1 MTGNISGTKTARAL
15 NICVILCLE
24 LATTLRKFGVCAT
37 HSLEMLKVRKTVKFD
52 LGSWLVISR
61 TATVTAFKFCVI
73 LCLELTTTLCKF
85 GLCATHSLE
94 ILKVRKIPKTL
105 L

>member
-1 MTGNISGTKTARAL
+1 MGNISVTTTARAL

-24 LATTLRKFGVCAT
+24 LTTTLCKVGVCAT
-37 HSLEMLKVRKTVKFD
+37 YSLEMLKVRKTVKFD
-52 LGSWLVISR
+52 MSSWLVTSR
-61 TATVTAFKFCVI
+61 TSTATAFKFCVI

-94 ILKVRKIPKTL
+94 MLKVRKIPKTL